1 MNAIITPIMD
11 IRAHNRE
18 AWDQAHEWGNPW
30 TIPVEPEE
38 VQRARQGDLRIFLTP
53 TKPVPKAWLPPLK
66 GLKVLGLAASGGQQG
81 PLLAA
86 TGAQVTVL
94 DNSPAQ
100 LERDRM
106 VAKREGLSLETVEGD
121 MADLSRFADS
131 SFDLIVHPVSNVF
144 VPDVIPVWREA
155 ARVLKPG
162 GALLSGMTNPAV
174 YLFDQAVVKKQGI
187 LKVAHKLPYSDIE
200 DLGEEAT
207 KDLIERKLA
216 FEFSHTLQDL
226 LGGQIE
232 AGFSIEGF
240 YEDNYPVNDSE
251 PLSKFMPL
259 FFATRALKKS

>member
-1 MNAIITPIMD
+1 
-11 IRAHNRE
+11 
-18 AWDQAHEWGNPW
+18 
-30 TIPVEPEE
+30 
-38 VQRARQGDLRIFLTP
+38 
-53 TKPVPKAWLPPLK
+53 
-66 GLKVLGLAASGGQQG
+66 
-81 PLLAA
+81 
-86 TGAQVTVL
+86 
-94 DNSPAQ
+94 
-100 LERDRM
+100 
-106 VAKREGLSLETVEGD
+106 
-121 MADLSRFADS
+121 
-131 SFDLIVHPVSNVF
+131 
-144 VPDVIPVWREA
+144 
-155 ARVLKPG
+155 
-162 GALLSGMTNPAV
+162 MTNPAV